1 MSNQLIRHRSYPIL
15 ICTAL
20 LIGAV
25 LIPQGIYGE
34 EMNTDP
40 PPPLPLLVRANQS
53 DTPASIARR
62 ILNDSSKGWMIVEYN
77 GRATFSGGEP
87 VMVPTAPFQRGGLT
101 PDGYQTVPV
110 LAYWDI
116 GDSSKQVSRSAFD
129 DQMRWLKTEG
139 FVAITPHQLTDFM
152 GFSGQLPR
160 RPVLISFD
168 TASHRLL
175 KTGIPLLK
183 ELGLTATI
191 FVATNGVGVKDSM
204 TWDQIKQLHKDG
216 FSIGCRGRSGR
227 SLTRR
232 SQTQTFE
239 AYFRSVETELRLARK
254 TIETHLDEPCLFLAY
269 PHGDTN
275 SLVSAMAAKLG
286 FSAAFIRRPGENPFF
301 ADRFSIR
308 RTPID
313 NRNASEQFAKLLT
326 TLIPADLH

>member
-1 MSNQLIRHRSYPIL
+1 MSNQPIRHQSYRIL

-25 LIPQGIYGE
+25 LHPPTIHGE

-40 PPPLPLLVRANQS
+40 PPPLPILVKIRQT
-53 DTPASIARR
+53 DTPASIAQRF
-62 ILNDSSKGWMIVEYN
+62 LNDATKGWMIVEYN
-77 GRATFSGGEP
+77 GRGAFSGGES
-87 VMVPTAPFQRGGLT
+87 VMVPAAPFRPGGLM

-110 LAYWDI
+110 LAYSDI
-116 GDSSKQVSRSAFD
+116 GDSTEQVSRSAFD
-129 DQMRWLKTEG
+129 YQMRWLKNEG
-139 FVAITPHQLTDFM
+139 FVAITPDQLTEFM
-152 GFSGQLPR
+152 KFSGQLPHR
-160 RPVLISFD
+160 SVLITFD
-168 TASHRLL
+168 TASHSLL
-175 KTGIPLLK
+175 EIGIPILK

-204 TWDQIKQLHKDG
+204 TWDQIKQLYKDG

-232 SQTQTFE
+232 TQTQTFE

-313 NRNASEQFAKLLT
+313 NRNDSKQFAKLLT
-326 TLIPADLH
+326 TLIPADLN